1 MKINKNT
8 LLETLNI
15 LYRIVP
21 LKSVITYTQSF
32 LFTAKEN
39 TVELRASDGNITI
52 KVEIPADEINGEQF
66 CVPARVIIDALRT
79 ISDDDITI
87 LKEDN
92 NIRLVWGSGNI
103 VVPDLG
109 YEFPAFI
116 LPEVE
121 SSLQVDGSMFSQALD
136 TLLFCVGNDDLRPAI
151 SCVYLDIKDGKAFA
165 VATDQRVLIKC
176 NAGMSPSSGS
186 LLLPLAFA
194 KLFKMLPAK
203 DSVLFDISKTSYVTH
218 AGDYTII
225 CSLVNV
231 KYPNYESVIPKTNN
245 SELEIKSAELLYS
258 IKRISTCADENQM
271 LISLSI
277 GGQGDEGSITLSSKN
292 INDTGKKSPCTAQET
307 IPCKYTGEPLKI
319 SFKATQL
326 SDAISN
332 IKAEN
337 LRILFIDE
345 KHPAT
350 IKDADDEERL
360 TCIIM
365 PMLSL

>member
-8 LLETLNI
+8 LQETLYI

-21 LKSVITYTQSF
+21 LKSVNMYTQSF

-52 KVEIPADEINGEQF
+52 KVEIPAEETNGEQF

-79 ISDDDITI
+79 ISDDSISI
-87 LKEDN
+87 NKENN

-109 YEFPAFI
+109 YEFPEFI
-116 LPEVE
+116 LPEAE
-121 SSLQVDGSMFSQALD
+121 TTLQIDGNKLMQALD
-136 TLLFCVGNDDLRPAI
+136 AVLFSVEDDDLRPAL
-151 SCVYLDIKDGKAFA
+151 SCICLDIKDGRA
-165 VATDQRVLIKC
+165 VSVGTNQRVLIKY
-176 NAGMSPSSGS
+176 NTGMSPSTGRI
-186 LLLPLAFA
+186 LLPLAIA
-194 KLFKMLPAK
+194 KLIKTLPVQ
-203 DSVLFDISKTSYVTH
+203 DSIMFDVCKRMNIAY

-225 CSLVNV
+225 FPNTTE
-231 KYPNYESVIPKTNN
+231 KYPNYDSVIPKTSN
-245 SELEIKSAELLYS
+245 SELSIKSTELLYS
-258 IKRISTCADENQM
+258 IKRISTCADENLM

-277 GGQGDEGSITLSSKN
+277 DGQGDDGSITLSSKN
-292 INDTGKKSPCTAQET
+292 ITDTGKKSPCTAQET
-307 IPCKYTGEPLKI
+307 IPCNYTGEPLKI

-332 IKAEN
+332 IKAETVKI
-337 LRILFIDE
+337 RFIDE
-345 KHPAT
+345 RHPAT

-365 PMLSL
+365 PMLSA